1 MNNSN
6 TLAHPRR
13 REFLVSAL
21 ALASVAASVSAS
33 TASFAAPVTLSG
45 ASNSREVTLYGRRFR
60 LHGFWLHQIT
70 AASDLQRVATS
81 SMFDLADLD
90 AGWPIAVTGVC
101 DLAISVRWFA
111 GNDDPT
117 LRREWLLKCQRQSNP
132 PLVLLMVAFGDS
144 INVDVCA
151 DVAASVRCDGGEID
165 MLLVI
170 PVVDE
175 CLSPGTVRATAYMR
189 TD

>member
-6 TLAHPRR
+6 TLGHPSRR
-13 REFLVSAL
+13 DFLVSTL

-33 TASFAAPVTLSG
+33 PASFAAPVT
-45 ASNSREVTLYGRRFR
+45 ARRTSNTREVTLYGRRFR
-60 LHGFWLHQIT
+60 LHGFWIHQIT
-70 AASDLQRVATS
+70 AASDLQRTATS

-90 AGWPIAVTGVC
+90 AGWPVVSGGIC

-111 GNDDPT
+111 GNDDAT
-117 LRREWLLKCQRQSNP
+117 LQNAWLLKCQRQSNQR
-132 PLVLLMVAFGDS
+132 LVLLVVAFGDS

-151 DVAASVRCDGGEID
+151 DVAASVRCDDSEID
-165 MLLVI
+165 MLLLI

-175 CLSPGTVRATAYMR
+175 CMSPGTARATAYMR
-189 TD
+189 AN